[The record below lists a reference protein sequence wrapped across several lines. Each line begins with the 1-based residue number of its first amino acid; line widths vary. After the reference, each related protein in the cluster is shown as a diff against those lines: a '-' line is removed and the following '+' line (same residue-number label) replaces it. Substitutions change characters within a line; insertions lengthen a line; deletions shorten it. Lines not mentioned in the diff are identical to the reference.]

1 MKLNNKEG
9 SKIIIPSNEKAD
21 DVNPFAKIE
30 AAQKIAIDERL
41 SEMLEPLKKMEEA
54 EKSKV
59 PVEYFRTTFA
69 SKFQSMID
77 EKKSDEKTIRSWLKI
92 AGGGDKE
99 VDLIDDSGNIV
110 DTIPR
115 LLGEIPPLEETENR
129 KVKTMAQMVV
139 LDGENQNGSVN
150 FFAEEEARQN
160 LSGIGVAIAKAVLTY
175 EPNIE
180 NSKKFKEVVSKYS
193 NKLTDEKINEKIED
207 TNSAKVTQYII
218 D

>member
-1 MKLNNKEG
+1 MEIGNKAG
-9 SKIIIPSNEKAD
+9 SKIIIPSNEKKD

-30 AAQKIAIDERL
+30 AAQMAAIDAKLDEVL
-41 SEMLEPLKKMEEA
+41 GPLKDLDKID
-54 EKSKV
+54 KSKV
-59 PVEYFRTTFA
+59 PVEYFRSTFA
-69 SKFQSMID
+69 SKFQTMID
-77 EKKSDEKTIRSWLKI
+77 EKKSDEKVIRSWLKI

-99 VDLIDDSGNIV
+99 VDLIDDEGNIV
-110 DTIPR
+110 DTVPR
-115 LLGEIPPLEETENR
+115 LLGEIPPLSELDNR

-160 LSGIGVAIAKAVLTY
+160 LSGIGVTLSKAVLAY

-180 NSKKFKEVVSKYS
+180 NSKKFKEVISKYS
-193 NKLTDEKINEKIED
+193 NKLSDEKIQEKIE
-207 TNSAKVTQYII
+207 NKELGQVKEYII

>member
-1 MKLNNKEG
+1 MKINNKAVG
-9 SKIIIPSNEKAD
+9 SVIIPSNEKVD
-21 DVNPFAKIE
+21 DKNPFEKVEQAQM
-30 AAQKIAIDERL
+30 AAINEKLDAVL
-41 SEMLEPLKKMEEA
+41 TPLKQLEEL

-59 PVEYFRTTFA
+59 PAEYFRSTFA
-69 SKFQSMID
+69 SKFQNMID

-99 VDLIDDSGNIV
+99 VDLIDDEGNIV

-115 LLGEIPPLEETENR
+115 LLGEIPPLSEVENR
-129 KVKTMAQMVV
+129 KVKTMAQMIV

-160 LSGIGVAIAKAVLTY
+160 LSGIGITLSKAVLSY
-175 EPNIE
+175 GPNIE
-180 NSKKFKEVVSKYS
+180 NSKKFKEVVKKYS
-193 NKLTDEKINEKIED
+193 NKLSDETIQEKIDDVNTEKITE
-207 TNSAKVTQYII
+207 YII